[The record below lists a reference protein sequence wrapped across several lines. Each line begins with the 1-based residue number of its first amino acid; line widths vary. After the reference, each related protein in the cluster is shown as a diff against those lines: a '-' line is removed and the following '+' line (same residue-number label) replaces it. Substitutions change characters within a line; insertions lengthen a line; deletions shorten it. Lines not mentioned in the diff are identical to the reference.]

1 MQPTV
6 GIVDYQSGNIRSVA
20 NAVENAGG
28 IVRDVRATTDFDGC
42 THLVLPGV
50 GAFGFCAER
59 LEASGLLPSLE
70 RWALVER
77 RPLLGIC
84 VGMQLLADY
93 SEEHGRQ
100 RGLGWI
106 GGVVRKLE
114 SEGDQAV
121 RVPHVGWNEVQFR
134 QPLGEFRPG
143 DVANFYF
150 DHSYA
155 YETPDAA
162 AEVGRC
168 HHGRGFSALIRSE
181 NILAS
186 QFHPEK
192 SQTQGMRILRAFFA
206 C

>member
-1 MQPTV
+1 MHPTV

-28 IVRDVRATTDFDGC
+28 IVRDVRAAADLDGC

-59 LEASGLLPSLE
+59 LKASGLLPALE
-70 RWALVER
+70 QWALTEGK
-77 RPLLGIC
+77 PLLGIC

-106 GGVVRKLE
+106 GGAVRKLE
-114 SEGDQAV
+114 NGGDGEV
-121 RVPHVGWNEVQFR
+121 RIPHVGWNEVEFR
-134 QPLGEFRPG
+134 QPLGEFKPG

-155 YETPDAA
+155 YDAA
-162 AEVGRC
+162 DSASEVGSCR
-168 HHGRGFSALIRSE
+168 HGRTFSALVRRD
-181 NILAS
+181 NILAA

-192 SQTQGMRILRAFFA
+192 SQTQGMRILHAFFA